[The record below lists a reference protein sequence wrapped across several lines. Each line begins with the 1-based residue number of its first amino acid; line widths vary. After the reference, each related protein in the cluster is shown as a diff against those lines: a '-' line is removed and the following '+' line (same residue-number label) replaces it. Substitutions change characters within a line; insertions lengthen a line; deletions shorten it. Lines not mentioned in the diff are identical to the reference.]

1 MIGIGRLVPSDRPA
15 WEALFRA
22 YIDFYQRAE
31 PPEMYDRA
39 WREFQADTRLHALAA
54 RLDGRIVVGK

>member
-1 MIGIGRLVPSDRPA
+1 MA

-22 YIDFYQRAE
+22 YIDFYQRTE

-39 WREFQADTRLHALAA
+39 WREFATSDQYTSTSKSPADGT
-54 RLDGRIVVGK
+54 GSP